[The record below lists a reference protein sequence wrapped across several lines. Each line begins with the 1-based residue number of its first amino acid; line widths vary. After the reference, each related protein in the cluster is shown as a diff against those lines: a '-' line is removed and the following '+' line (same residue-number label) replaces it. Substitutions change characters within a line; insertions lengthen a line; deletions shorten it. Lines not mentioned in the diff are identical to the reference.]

1 MSSGYEKRLA
11 QEERA
16 KEREIKNFNENLKT
30 SSKLDDELFLFENMH
45 QIRLKLK
52 QLPVKHYSNIL
63 LMKEYFLY
71 NRDIM
76 NYKLIPKE
84 ILNNKLFLKTSIK
97 QNPELY
103 FIINDENKVIFK
115 SLAINSD
122 SEYLKYFT
130 KEDFEKKENI
140 HKVSFDMDRFNES
153 LSCFNSETL
162 KKYIEGQYSE
172 YVWRSILKMKKER
185 LIYLKDALREYME
198 ENKEKKGEYWFKN
211 VLEKNPYIYT
221 ILDKE
226 KYKDETNKNFLI
238 ELTGKYHDLFI
249 YLPEEWK
256 KELDVIEKVINN
268 KNNTSHEYQFYGN
281 NYHNNVKDISIILN
295 EYDNIQDFL
304 NKHQKD
310 LNIKVIRNIYTSLNE
325 NWRKEEFLI
334 RSLFKLRDD
343 FDVNLDLCRS
353 IPIETLSNNLVDF
366 LKASK
371 NKSIENIGDE
381 LEKIINHYYLSQKLE
396 IKSTNEKKLKI

>member
-1 MSSGYEKRLA
+1 MSTGYEKRLA

-63 LMKEYFLY
+63 LMREYFLY
-71 NRDIM
+71 SRDVM

-122 SEYLKYFT
+122 SEYLKYLN

-162 KKYIEGQYSE
+162 KKYIEGEYSE

-185 LIYLKDALREYME
+185 LIYLKDALKDYME
-198 ENKEKKGEYWFKN
+198 ECKEKRGEYWFKS

-221 ILDKE
+221 ILDKD

-238 ELTGKYHDLFI
+238 ELTGKYHDLFS
-249 YLPEEWK
+249 YLPKEWK

-281 NYHNNVKDISIILN
+281 NYHNNVKDISIVLN

-304 NKHQKD
+304 NKHQED
-310 LNIKVIRNIYTSLNE
+310 LNVKVIRNIYTSLNE
-325 NWRKEEFLI
+325 NWKKEEFLI

-343 FDVNLDLCRS
+343 FDVSLDLCRS

-366 LKASK
+366 LKTSK
-371 NKSIENIGDE
+371 SKSIENIGDE
-381 LEKIINHYYLSQKLE
+381 LEKIVNHYYLSQKLE

>member
-1 MSSGYEKRLA
+1 MSTGYEKRLA

-63 LMKEYFLY
+63 LMREYFLY
-71 NRDIM
+71 SRDVM

-130 KEDFEKKENI
+130 KEDFETKENI

-185 LIYLKDALREYME
+185 LIYLKDALKDYME
-198 ENKEKKGEYWFKN
+198 ECKEKRGEYWFKS

-221 ILDKE
+221 ILDKD

-238 ELTGKYHDLFI
+238 ELTGKYHDLFS

-256 KELDVIEKVINN
+256 KDLDVIEKVINN

-281 NYHNNVKDISIILN
+281 NYHNNVKDISIVLN

-304 NKHQKD
+304 NKHQKE

-366 LKASK
+366 LKTSK

-381 LEKIINHYYLSQKLE
+381 LEKIVNHYYLSQKLE
-396 IKSTNEKKLKI
+396 MKSTNEKKLKI

>member
-162 KKYIEGQYSE
+162 KKYI
-172 YVWRSILKMKKER
+172 
-185 LIYLKDALREYME
+185 
-198 ENKEKKGEYWFKN
+198 
-211 VLEKNPYIYT
+211 
-221 ILDKE
+221 
-226 KYKDETNKNFLI
+226 
-238 ELTGKYHDLFI
+238 
-249 YLPEEWK
+249 
-256 KELDVIEKVINN
+256 
-268 KNNTSHEYQFYGN
+268 
-281 NYHNNVKDISIILN
+281 
-295 EYDNIQDFL
+295 
-304 NKHQKD
+304 KH
-310 LNIKVIRNIYTSLNE
+310 VS
-325 NWRKEEFLI
+325 
-334 RSLFKLRDD
+334 
-343 FDVNLDLCRS
+343 
-353 IPIETLSNNLVDF
+353 
-366 LKASK
+366 
-371 NKSIENIGDE
+371 
-381 LEKIINHYYLSQKLE
+381 
-396 IKSTNEKKLKI
+396 